1 MISVPLRRS
10 RSSRTS
16 YGLNCVTHERSIRL
30 KQLGLAEYI
39 SVWTAMQSF
48 TAERTEF
55 VSDELWLVEHPPV
68 FTIGLN
74 GKTEHLLDPGA
85 IPVVQ
90 CDRGGQVTYHAPGQ
104 VVIYLLLDLKRLG
117 VSPRALVS
125 LIENATID
133 FLAQHGVRAEARAKA
148 PGVYV
153 GGRKIAALG
162 LRIKRGCSY
171 HGLAF
176 NVDIDLLPFKR
187 INPCGYPGL
196 ETTRLK
202 DHVAGADWRA
212 TSEGLCR
219 HLVGRLGF
227 NGVNLDFANE

>member
-1 MISVPLRRS
+1 MGRDQ
-10 RSSRTS
+10 
-16 YGLNCVTHERSIRL
+16 SI
-30 KQLGLAEYI
+30 KIEQLGRADYI
-39 SVWTAMQSF
+39 PIWKAMQGF
-48 TAERTEF
+48 TAERTE
-55 VSDELWLVEHPPV
+55 SALDELWVVEHPPV

-74 GKTEHLLDPGA
+74 GKAEHLLDPGT

-117 VSPRALVS
+117 TRPRALVS
-125 LIENATID
+125 AIENAAIG
-133 FLAQHGVRAEARAKA
+133 FLAQHGVHAEARAKA

-176 NVDIDLLPFKR
+176 NVDMDLSPFKR

-202 DHVAGADWRA
+202 DHVASAACRA
-212 TSEGLCR
+212 TAQGLCR
-219 HLVGRLGF
+219 QLVDRLGY
-227 NGVNLDFANE
+227 NEVDSDFANEGLIDVTA